1 MISFIC
7 SAEGET
13 PERIPESRPEVWDT
27 ESREWF
33 KEGSPS
39 FSKERL
45 AFLRA
50 ARFSF
55 SEEAM
60 PEEAVS
66 VEFKRFPIPLFPD

>member
-1 MISFIC
+1 M
-7 SAEGET
+7 
-13 PERIPESRPEVWDT
+13 WDT